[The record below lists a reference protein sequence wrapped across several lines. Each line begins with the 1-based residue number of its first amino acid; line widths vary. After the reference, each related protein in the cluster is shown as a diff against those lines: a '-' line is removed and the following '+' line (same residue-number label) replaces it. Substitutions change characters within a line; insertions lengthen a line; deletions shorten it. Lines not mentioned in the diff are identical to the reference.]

1 MKRLVVLA
9 VAVAACGGG
18 SGAAEAAIAASTFL
32 VAVDAD
38 GLEVAGRDRLAGGGD
53 EARLDVLAPD
63 ATAEIVSLY
72 PSAPVP
78 EPFEFVRDPL
88 SSGGIGTFLAS
99 ADRVVAVVFP
109 LIDVT
114 PDGRVL
120 SGSLIALGGD
130 GTVVGTDWGDDSDAA
145 VAALVAWGSNQGMS
159 ALQTI
164 ELAAR
169 GLGGDDSSAAQTA
182 ADFLR

>member
-1 MKRLVVLA
+1 MKRFVILA

-18 SGAAEAAIAASTFL
+18 SGAAEGAIAASTFL
-32 VAVDAD
+32 VSVDAD

-72 PSAPVP
+72 PSTPVP

-88 SSGGIGTFLAS
+88 SSGGIETLLAS
-99 ADRVVAVVFP
+99 ADTVVAVIYP
-109 LIDVT
+109 LIDRT

-120 SGSLIALGGD
+120 TGSLIAVGAD

-145 VAALVAWGSNQGMS
+145 VAALVAWGSEQGMS
-159 ALQTI
+159 AFQSI

-169 GLGGDDSSAAQTA
+169 GLGGDDSSDSQTA